1 RPASAGYT
9 VALADGRRGDL
20 TADIRLMTRSI
31 HVLGAGI
38 VGICTAVELAR
49 RGFAVTLVDRRE
61 PARET
66 SWGNA
71 GVIAAGSIFP
81 EASPEI
87 WRRLPGYLFN
97 RGRDV
102 HVHYRQLPRM
112 LPYLRRFTASAGDA
126 AWRR

>member
-1 RPASAGYT
+1 MASFFDVPRTAGPPLDHTRDAPAIRRRQVPRPASAGYT
-9 VALADGRRGDL
+9 VALADGRRGGL

-71 GVIAAGSIFP
+71 GVIAAGS
-81 EASPEI
+81 
-87 WRRLPGYLFN
+87 
-97 RGRDV
+97 
-102 HVHYRQLPRM
+102 
-112 LPYLRRFTASAGDA
+112 
-126 AWRR
+126 